1 MPEAKVVEKKLDY
14 SFHSKNFV
22 VDGELTVTITLSEY
36 RELVASKATK
46 EATIHKA
53 EEDKWKR
60 NEENS
65 RLLGENATLKAE
77 LYELKK
83 KMEEQSHP
91 KCKTDKDGQV
101 DYEESDGDY

>member
-1 MPEAKVVEKKLDY
+1 MAESLQDKKMDY
-14 SFHSKNFV
+14 SFESKNFTI
-22 VDGELTVTITLSEY
+22 DGELTVTITLNEY

-46 EATIHKA
+46 EAAIRKA

-60 NEENS
+60 NDENNRLTEEN
-65 RLLGENATLKAE
+65 AKLKAE

-83 KMEEQSHP
+83 KMEETAQP

-101 DYEESDGDY
+101 DYEEGDGDY